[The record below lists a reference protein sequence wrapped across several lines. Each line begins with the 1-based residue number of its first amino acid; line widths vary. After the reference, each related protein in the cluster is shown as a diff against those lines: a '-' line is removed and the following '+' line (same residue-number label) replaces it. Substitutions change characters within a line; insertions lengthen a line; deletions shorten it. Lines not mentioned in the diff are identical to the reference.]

1 VDHAPSTRAGS
12 RRSDPSTRRGYY
24 PGGCPSS
31 VGTGNNTYF
40 GRTAQLVEKAHTR
53 SHFQKAILHIGN
65 YLIVLA
71 LVLVIL
77 IITVAL
83 FRGDPMLTTILFA
96 LVLTVAAVPVAMPT
110 VLSITMAVGAR
121 ILAAKQAIVSRLASI
136 EELAGIDVL
145 CSD

>member
-1 VDHAPSTRAGS
+1 
-12 RRSDPSTRRGYY
+12 
-24 PGGCPSS
+24 
-31 VGTGNNTYF
+31 
-40 GRTAQLVEKAHTR
+40 
-53 SHFQKAILHIGN
+53 
-65 YLIVLA
+65 
-71 LVLVIL
+71 
-77 IITVAL
+77 
-83 FRGDPMLTTILFA
+83 MLTTILFA

>member
-1 VDHAPSTRAGS
+1 
-12 RRSDPSTRRGYY
+12 
-24 PGGCPSS
+24 
-31 VGTGNNTYF
+31 
-40 GRTAQLVEKAHTR
+40 
-53 SHFQKAILHIGN
+53 
-65 YLIVLA
+65 
-71 LVLVIL
+71 VIL